1 MGVGSPLSGTTVRSG
16 SSTLCARMEQSAAGS
31 AAKRSASTSGW
42 TPPGRPTG
50 AASRFLR
57 TDRCSSLALTAA
69 VARGSSMCGAGWRPS
84 RHRRGRHAATGS
96 FSTGSSLGPFSVRPM
111 SIRPDGSAARDEE
124 PKTVDERLGAWPP
137 DGKRRARLMPEGI
150 EIVNA
155 NGSNPHLLVPR
166 DDTPALPPLRWSP
179 DGTMLAFVRAG
190 PIDAF
195 FPDTRVVRRH
205 SNRRTAPRHRPGFQP
220 ERTRMAPRR
229 ARRVRP
235 LRTAKLAPTRLAS
248 ELRSAPN
255 LDPVSSRSKPLRSNA
270 AYSNSRSASSV
281 LSSPKTPTTCTC

>member
-179 DGTMLAFVRAG
+179 DGTMLAFVRAD
-190 PIDAF
+190 PSTHSSRTHVWF
-195 FPDTRVVRRH
+195 VDTR
-205 SNRRTAPRHRPGFQP
+205 TGAQHRA
-220 ERTRMAPRR
+220 T
-229 ARRVRP
+229 
-235 LRTAKLAPTRLAS
+235 
-248 ELRSAPN
+248 
-255 LDPVSSRSKPLRSNA
+255 DPVSSQ
-270 AYSNSRSASSV
+270 SAPAWRPGEHDGFGPCVPPS
-281 LSSPKTPTTCTC
+281 